1 MTLTHSGSK
10 LWINSSPRVLQE
22 EEVAQE
28 GEAVQDEE
36 LQEEDQQVIETWT
49 RNIKACT
56 CDCESADS
64 PTRVPS
70 VIPPV
75 LPPSLPPPPPPQGH
89 LLNCM
94 PGEDSTRGHMTYID
108 L

>member
-1 MTLTHSGSK
+1 MFGVCF
-10 LWINSSPRVLQE
+10 PQE
-22 EEVAQE
+22 EEAVQE
-28 GEAVQDEE
+28 GEVVQDEE

-64 PTRVPS
+64 PTRIPA

-75 LPPSLPPPPPPQGH
+75 LPTSPPPPPPPPQGH

-94 PGEDSTRGHMTYID
+94 PGDNT
-108 L
+108 